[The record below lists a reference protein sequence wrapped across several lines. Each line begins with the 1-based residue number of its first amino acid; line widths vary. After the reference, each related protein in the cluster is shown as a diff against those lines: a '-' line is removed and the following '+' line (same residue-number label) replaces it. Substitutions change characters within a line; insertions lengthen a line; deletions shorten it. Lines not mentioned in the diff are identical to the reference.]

1 MYGEIGAE
9 GESKGRCLELA
20 CGLLHVMRNKVNKQR
35 EDVCVCVFGKK
46 PIKPY
51 KQNTHTETHL
61 H

>member
-35 EDVCVCVFGKK
+35 EDVCVCVWQKT
-46 PIKPY
+46 Y
-51 KQNTHTETHL
+51 
-61 H
+61 